1 MNSIF
6 NPEKIKF
13 TEKITVFIK
22 KDILLVIAL
31 TLAIVSSFFSMP
43 KLEYIDFKVLVL
55 LFNLMLIVAA
65 FKRLKVLD
73 CFATSLL
80 SKCTSH
86 RSISF
91 T

>member
-43 KLEYIDFKVLVL
+43 
-55 LFNLMLIVAA
+55 N
-65 FKRLKVLD
+65 
-73 CFATSLL
+73 
-80 SKCTSH
+80 
-86 RSISF
+86 
-91 T
+91 

>member
-65 FKRLKVLD
+65 FKRL
-73 CFATSLL
+73 
-80 SKCTSH
+80 
-86 RSISF
+86 
-91 T
+91 